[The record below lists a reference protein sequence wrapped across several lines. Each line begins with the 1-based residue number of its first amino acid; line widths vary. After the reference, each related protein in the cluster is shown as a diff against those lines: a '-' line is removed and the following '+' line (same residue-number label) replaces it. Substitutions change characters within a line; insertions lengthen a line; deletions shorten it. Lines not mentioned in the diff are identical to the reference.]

1 VRLDFHF
8 NREKALW
15 DYWRKVIEFSS
26 VAQSYASVVSVIA
39 PVLLTALTP
48 VVKHAGINTQVLLF
62 IISLHLAITMGIYRA
77 LRVERLIQNGL
88 KFESE
93 FYELFY
99 YFQDRI
105 GEFDDSQM
113 DRVNKYLI
121 RYAELRKNAY
131 AGESQ
136 GIPEIRR
143 EGV

>member
-1 VRLDFHF
+1 M
-8 NREKALW
+8 
-15 DYWRKVIEFSS
+15 
-26 VAQSYASVVSVIA
+26 
-39 PVLLTALTP
+39 
-48 VVKHAGINTQVLLF
+48 KHAGINTQVLLL

-88 KFESE
+88 KFETG

-99 YFQDRI
+99 RFQDRI
-105 GEFDDSQM
+105 GEFADSQM

-136 GIPEIRR
+136 GNSRNR
-143 EGV
+143 CEGG